1 MQPEQQNE
9 KITPQV
15 RVASYSNTTW
25 QGAWRQRSRGV
36 WGTGLF
42 GVLWGAAVGG
52 ILSLTLLGLGAITV
66 ASAWTAIPVLMV
78 GLAAAGGGIG
88 VVIADSVGSA
98 AGAVG
103 AGMAEWESRF
113 KQMMLEAGVFSKE
126 QVQKE
131 PISAA
136 LNRSEVI
143 DTPEEV
149 NLKGHNFKTIVNWPA
164 MVTFVALGAAFG
176 ALLGS
181 FGLVTIPA
189 GLGIISSQAIG
200 ANLGIGMAAANALVG
215 AGLVGGAASVFG
227 LNSPVIS
234 NTLNNMF
241 SKVFSGE
248 LFGKPKK
255 PEIYT
260 PVPKPVPSAAA
271 SAATVREAL
280 IVDQEQRIKQSKTQA
295 SFQERLEHER
305 MVVPGSNQIH

>member
-1 MQPEQQNE
+1 MQSDQPE
-9 KITPQV
+9 KTTPQV

-42 GVLWGAAVGG
+42 GVLWGGAVGG
-52 ILSLTLLGLGAITV
+52 ILSVTLLGLGAITM
-66 ASAWTAIPVLMV
+66 AAAWTAVPVLVV

-88 VVIADSVGSA
+88 MVIADSVGSA

-164 MVTFVALGAAFG
+164 MLTFVTLGAAFG

-181 FGLVTIPA
+181 FGFVTIPA
-189 GLGIISSQAIG
+189 GLGMLSSTAIAG
-200 ANLGIGMAAANALVG
+200 NLGIGVPVANALIG

-248 LFGKPKK
+248 IFGKPKK

-260 PVPKPVPSAAA
+260 PVPKPILGAPVSP
-271 SAATVREAL
+271 ATVREAL
-280 IVDQEQRIKQSKTQA
+280 IVDQEHRIKQPKAHA
-295 SFQERLEHER
+295 SFQERLADER
-305 MVVPGSNQIH
+305 MVMPGSNQIH